1 MHYDGTEWSYM
12 KSGTQMWLRG
22 VWGTSAADVFAV
34 GENGTILHY
43 DGLTWSSMEGGT
55 SQYLHGIWGSSGEN
69 VYAIGDNGT
78 IINYNGMG
86 WSSVTSGTSEHLR
99 AIWGSS
105 ATDIFVVGDN
115 STVLH
120 YDGTGWSPMNS
131 GTTAYLLGVWG
142 SSGKDVF
149 AVGGYYDE
157 SGRWYNGEAW
167 DEGVI
172 LHYDGRA
179 WTEMKNDVPERL
191 LGIWGSSATDVFA
204 VGAYGTILRHDG
216 EDGNTG
222 CAVETIYGEDSG
234 ETILLR
240 KFRDDVLSKTP
251 EGRNLIKLYYR
262 WSPVIIKAMR
272 EDQEIK
278 KEMKGLV
285 NGILPLIQ
293 GEVR

>member
-1 MHYDGTEWSYM
+1 MKHKLSLRLVRLFLLAIFFGYTTCALAGWTYMEAGINNDLYD
-12 KSGTQMWLRG
+12 
-22 VWGTSAADVFAV
+22 V
-34 GENGTILHY
+34 
-43 DGLTWSSMEGGT
+43 
-55 SQYLHGIWGSSGEN
+55 
-69 VYAIGDNGT
+69 
-78 IINYNGMG
+78 
-86 WSSVTSGTSEHLR
+86 
-99 AIWGSS
+99 
-105 ATDIFVVGDN
+105 
-115 STVLH
+115 
-120 YDGTGWSPMNS
+120 
-131 GTTAYLLGVWG
+131 
-142 SSGKDVF
+142 
-149 AVGGYYDE
+149 
-157 SGRWYNGEAW
+157 
-167 DEGVI
+167 
-172 LHYDGRA
+172 
-179 WTEMKNDVPERL
+179 
-191 LGIWGSSATDVFA
+191 WGSSATDVFA

-278 KEMKGLV
+278 KEIKGLV